1 MEQSSLS
8 VEEAMYNSLRLQ
20 VIMNGV
26 WDIEDAL
33 EKNVDLQ
40 INLEDKLLMDGTF
53 TEEVLLDLINEFYDF
68 NEFGGLTTDFVSNLM
83 EMLMPTMYVRF
94 KFINE
99 VQGEMLK
106 KACERIIEKRQ
117 KVVEDMNYDPESK
130 LRSYLN
136 G

>member
-1 MEQSSLS
+1 MKTISEQ
-8 VEEAMYNSLRLQ
+8 MINSLKLQ

-26 WDIEDAL
+26 WDIEDAIENDISFQDHL
-33 EKNVDLQ
+33 SEQ
-40 INLEDKLLMDGTF
+40 MKLDDGL
-53 TEEVLLDLINEFYDF
+53 TEETLLDLINDFYDF
-68 NEFGGLTTDFVSNLM
+68 NEFGGLCTDFVSNLM
-83 EMLMPTMYVRF
+83 EMLMPTYVRF

>member
-1 MEQSSLS
+1 MKTISEQ
-8 VEEAMYNSLRLQ
+8 MINSLKLQ

-26 WDIEDAL
+26 WDIEDAIENDISFQDHL
-33 EKNVDLQ
+33 SEQ
-40 INLEDKLLMDGTF
+40 MKLDDGL
-53 TEEVLLDLINEFYDF
+53 TEETLLDLINEFYDF

-94 KFINE
+94 KFLNE

>member
-1 MEQSSLS
+1 MKTISEQ
-8 VEEAMYNSLRLQ
+8 MINSLKLQ

-26 WDIEDAL
+26 WDIEDAIENDISFQDHL
-33 EKNVDLQ
+33 SEQ
-40 INLEDKLLMDGTF
+40 MKLDDGL
-53 TEEVLLDLINEFYDF
+53 TEETLLDLINEFYDF

-83 EMLMPTMYVRF
+83 EMLMPTYVRF

>member
-1 MEQSSLS
+1 MKTISEQ
-8 VEEAMYNSLRLQ
+8 MINSLKLQ

-26 WDIEDAL
+26 WDIEDAIENDISFQDHL
-33 EKNVDLQ
+33 SEQ
-40 INLEDKLLMDGTF
+40 MKLDDGL
-53 TEEVLLDLINEFYDF
+53 TEETLLDLINEFYDF

>member
-1 MEQSSLS
+1 MRTISEQMIHTLK
-8 VEEAMYNSLRLQ
+8 LQ

-26 WDIEDAL
+26 WDIEDAIENDISFQDHL
-33 EKNVDLQ
+33 SEQ
-40 INLEDKLLMDGTF
+40 MKLDDGL
-53 TEEVLLDLINEFYDF
+53 TEETLLDLINEFYDF

-83 EMLMPTMYVRF
+83 EVLMPMYVRF

-106 KACERIIEKRQ
+106 RATERIIEKRQ
-117 KVVEDMNYDPESK
+117 KAVEDMNYDPESK

>member
-83 EMLMPTMYVRF
+83 EMLMPNVYVRTMF
-94 KFINE
+94 LND

-106 KACERIIEKRQ
+106 RATERIKEKLD
-117 KVVEDMNYDPESK
+117 KYGYFLES
-130 LRSYLN
+130 
-136 G
+136 

>member
-1 MEQSSLS
+1 MKTIGES
-8 VEEAMYNSLRLQ
+8 MINSLKLQ

-26 WDIEDAL
+26 WDIEDAIENDISFQDHL
-33 EKNVDLQ
+33 SEQ
-40 INLEDKLLMDGTF
+40 MKLDDGL
-53 TEEVLLDLINEFYDF
+53 TEETLLDLINEFYDF

-83 EMLMPTMYVRF
+83 DMLMPTYVRF

-106 KACERIIEKRQ
+106 RATERIIEKRQ
-117 KVVEDMNYDPESK
+117 KAVEDMNYDPESK

>member
-1 MEQSSLS
+1 MKTISEQMIHTLK
-8 VEEAMYNSLRLQ
+8 LQ

-26 WDIEDAL
+26 WDIEDAIENDISFQDHL
-33 EKNVDLQ
+33 SEQ
-40 INLEDKLLMDGTF
+40 MKLDDGL
-53 TEEVLLDLINEFYDF
+53 TEETLLDLINEFYDF

-83 EMLMPTMYVRF
+83 DMLMPTYVRF

-106 KACERIIEKRQ
+106 RATERIIEKRQ

>member
-1 MEQSSLS
+1 MKTISEQ
-8 VEEAMYNSLRLQ
+8 MINSLKLQ

-26 WDIEDAL
+26 WDIEDAIENDISFQDHL
-33 EKNVDLQ
+33 SEQ
-40 INLEDKLLMDGTF
+40 MKLDDGL
-53 TEEVLLDLINEFYDF
+53 TEETLLDLINDFYDF
-68 NEFGGLTTDFVSNLM
+68 NEFGGLCTDFVSNLM

>member
-1 MEQSSLS
+1 MKTISEQ
-8 VEEAMYNSLRLQ
+8 MINSLKLQ

-26 WDIEDAL
+26 WDIEDAIENDISFQDHL
-33 EKNVDLQ
+33 SEQ
-40 INLEDKLLMDGTF
+40 MKLDDGL
-53 TEEVLLDLINEFYDF
+53 TEETLLDLINDFYDF